1 MIKLHLQSKS
11 KRLYKISKDSIEV
24 MKSLEFSKST
34 LDEQLGTVKDNIK
47 KLASDMKE
55 LENGLL
61 DPNEVLEKL
70 IKSEGRSQK
79 NNFRKEGQTEN
90 TNDSQDNCKKKVQEM
105 LPDISNIQDDI
116 EFY

>member
-1 MIKLHLQSKS
+1 
-11 KRLYKISKDSIEV
+11 

-55 LENGLL
+55 LENDLL
-61 DPNEVLEKL
+61 DSNEVLEKL
-70 IKSEGRSQK
+70 IELEGRSQR
-79 NNFRKEGQTEN
+79 NNLRKDSLTEN
-90 TNDSQDNCKKKVQEM
+90 TNDTQDDCKKKVQEM
-105 LPDISNIQDDI
+105 LQDISNIQDDI